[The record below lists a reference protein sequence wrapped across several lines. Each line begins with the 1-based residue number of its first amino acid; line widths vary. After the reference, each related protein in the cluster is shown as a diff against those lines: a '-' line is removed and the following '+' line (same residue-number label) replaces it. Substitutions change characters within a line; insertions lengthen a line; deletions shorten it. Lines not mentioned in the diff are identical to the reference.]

1 MSSPCSDLTK
11 LIQFAHVLCVL
22 SWTSL
27 IVSQLFDLTVTG
39 MRLNVRAL
47 FNFHYIEETTNGN

>member
-11 LIQFAHVLCVL
+11 LIPFAHVLRVL

>member
-11 LIQFAHVLCVL
+11 LIQFAHVLRVL

-47 FNFHYIEETTNGN
+47 FII